1 MSTVVYIPKQDG
13 NARFNSLAVGSVVSS
28 LTPGRID
35 ATNDVVAFST
45 SDIRFKCNIKEIA
58 DPIEKINQIAGV
70 EFDWISDQENHGFEG
85 HDIGV
90 IAQEIE
96 AVLPEAVT
104 TRDSGY
110 KAVKYEKII
119 PLLIEAIKAQ
129 NKKIERLETLLKN
142 K

>member
-1 MSTVVYIPKQDG
+1 MSTVVYVAKQDG

-28 LTPGRID
+28 QTPGRID

-45 SDIRFKCNIKEIA
+45 SDARFKCNIKEIT
-58 DPIEKINQIAGV
+58 DPIEKINQISGV
-70 EFDWISDQENHGFEG
+70 EFDWIPDQQNHGFEG

-96 AVLPEAVT
+96 AILPEAVT

-119 PLLIEAIKAQ
+119 PLLIEAIKEQ
-129 NKKIERLETLLKN
+129 NKKIERLEALLKN